1 MKISTKLFHQYT
13 TIFLNFSP
21 TSNHL
26 HALQVENYDSNS
38 RLVVDEDDNGKLR
51 PEWVHLSSM
60 TTYIHI
66 TKDISFFRPE
76 AVDEFFGKPIHNF
89 LVDNG
94 SCLSRPC
101 CILRLDMKTLKVEQL
116 GKVKCVFDTEIKRS
130 GVMHVFASW
139 FSVDFCSLGS
149 DGKNVTLDTAPTE
162 E

>member
-21 TSNHL
+21 TSNNP
-26 HALQVENYDSNS
+26 HALQVENCDSNS
-38 RLVVDEDDNGKLR
+38 RLVVDEDDNGRFR

-60 TTYIHI
+60 TTYI
-66 TKDISFFRPE
+66 SFFRSE
-76 AVDEFFGKPIHNF
+76 AVDEFFWKPIHNF

-101 CILRLDMKTLKVEQL
+101 CILRLDIKTLKVEQFE
-116 GKVKCVFDTEIKRS
+116 KVNCVFDTEIKRS
-130 GVMHVFASW
+130 GVMHGFASW

-162 E
+162 